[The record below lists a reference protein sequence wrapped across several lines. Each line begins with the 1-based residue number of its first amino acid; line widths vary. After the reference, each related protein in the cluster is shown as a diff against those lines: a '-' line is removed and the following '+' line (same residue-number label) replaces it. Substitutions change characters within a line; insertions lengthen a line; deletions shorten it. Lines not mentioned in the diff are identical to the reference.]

1 MSNGSFRL
9 ESFQLWKPSQEKAQA
24 LQDSLDTCR
33 YPSPVSITT
42 TSSPSGSRDPVSTNP
57 NIHSYNHKRHPLPPR
72 PLVEVCMNNGLQHEI
87 NTQPQLTVEDQ
98 ALDFRDTPAPQVSLN
113 LPEID
118 HVMVCDN
125 LGEVSEQSLGVESDQ
140 SGVSGLPCTTSQHS
154 HAGNTGSPVLSGECP
169 GTVIDPQIL
178 DDFHS
183 RDSVQTSAD
192 EDISEVMSPSRS
204 SDASTHS
211 QSVRLNPQKVM
222 KPGRPQP
229 GRNNLSV
236 VVDNRHRN
244 RIGGNPRADSPVPIP
259 SSRLQDQF
267 SSLPVEAKLEFLSW
281 LFQGAISQCSYTA
294 SIANCASASGLIPE
308 DEGTSTLPST
318 ELFPDINVVEH
329 SASSRKGLNYSAEED
344 KLLIKLRKE
353 QALSWSEV
361 TRRFSQIFPGRKQ
374 GSLQV
379 HWNTKIEK
387 KQ

>member
-9 ESFQLWKPSQEKAQA
+9 ESFQLWKPSQKKAQA

-33 YPSPVSITT
+33 YPI
-42 TSSPSGSRDPVSTNP
+42 STKP
-57 NIHSYNHKRHPLPPR
+57 NVQPYNYERHPLPPR
-72 PLVEVCMNNGLQHEI
+72 PPVEVCMNDGLQHEI
-87 NTQPQLTVEDQ
+87 NTQPQLAVEDQ
-98 ALDFRDTPAPQVSLN
+98 ALDFRDTPAPQVSSES
-113 LPEID
+113 PEID

-125 LGEVSEQSLGVESDQ
+125 LGEVSQQSPGVESDQ
-140 SGVSGLPCTTSQHS
+140 SGASGLPSTAIQHP
-154 HAGNTGSPVLSGECP
+154 HAGNTGSSVLNGEFP
-169 GTVIDPQIL
+169 DTVIDPQIL
-178 DDFHS
+178 EDFYS
-183 RDSVQTSAD
+183 QNSTQTSAD

-204 SDASTHS
+204 SDVSIHRHPVS
-211 QSVRLNPQKVM
+211 ENPQKVM

-236 VVDNRHRN
+236 LVDNRHRN
-244 RIGGNPRADSPVPIP
+244 RMGRNPRAGSPVPIP

-344 KLLIKLRKE
+344 DLLIKLRKE

-361 TRRFSQIFPGRKQ
+361 TRRFSRIFPGRKQ

-379 HWNTKIEK
+379 HWNTKIEG